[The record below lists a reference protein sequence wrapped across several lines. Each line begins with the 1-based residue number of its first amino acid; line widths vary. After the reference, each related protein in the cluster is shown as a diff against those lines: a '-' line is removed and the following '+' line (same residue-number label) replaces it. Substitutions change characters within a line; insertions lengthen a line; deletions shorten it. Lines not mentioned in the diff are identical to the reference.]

1 MRRDGI
7 RRIQEL
13 MEVTNSDI
21 LSESL
26 SNELIPKNICIDI
39 IQFLMDNENNVF
51 IQLFDNIENEN
62 NLDFVDDDDY
72 DSLLTMLANGSKLFG
87 KKYNDLGYLD
97 YFVAFLEK
105 NLFLIKQNIF
115 EENLYVSPTLRK
127 YEINVTESYTA
138 RHETERRIYEKYYS
152 GPYLINSGFLY
163 MEYNEG
169 NFDPYEGDVIDDDWE
184 MIDSDGWE
192 LDGIEEVKNQS
203 TNEMV
208 LKGKKTLLEE
218 ISRTNDIQTLLELQ
232 NTVKHRL
239 MKFGL

>member
-7 RRIQEL
+7 ERIQEL
-13 MEVTNSDI
+13 MEVRNSDI

-39 IQFLMDNENNVF
+39 IQFLMDNENDVF
-51 IQLFDNIENEN
+51 IELFENIENGDDVD
-62 NLDFVDDDDY
+62 LSDDDG
-72 DSLLTMLANGSKLFG
+72 DSLLNMLANGSKLFG

-105 NLFLIKQNIF
+105 NLSLIKQNIF
-115 EENLYVSPTLRK
+115 EENLYIIPTLRK
-127 YEINVTESYTA
+127 YEITVKETYTA
-138 RHETERRIYEKYYS
+138 RHETERQIYEKYYS

-163 MEYNEG
+163 IEYNDG
-169 NFDPYEGDVIDDDWE
+169 NFDPYEGDVIEDDWE

-192 LDGIEEVKNQS
+192 LDDIEEVKNQS

-232 NTVKHRL
+232 NTVKQRL